1 MWSDFP
7 RGAQSMNCHRSGLD
21 VQPWLSLFS
30 QHQLGVQL
38 SGPGQLLSVLQSHDL
53 HIAGTEHLPTLRGH
67 SAQEVSVLK
76 EAVGLVST
84 SILQPGKGATGNE
97 YVGK

>member
-1 MWSDFP
+1 M
-7 RGAQSMNCHRSGLD
+7 D
-21 VQPWLSLFS
+21 VLLWLSLFS
-30 QHQLGVQL
+30 QHQLGVRP

-67 SAQEVSVLK
+67 SAQKVSVLK
-76 EAVGLVST
+76 EAVGLIST